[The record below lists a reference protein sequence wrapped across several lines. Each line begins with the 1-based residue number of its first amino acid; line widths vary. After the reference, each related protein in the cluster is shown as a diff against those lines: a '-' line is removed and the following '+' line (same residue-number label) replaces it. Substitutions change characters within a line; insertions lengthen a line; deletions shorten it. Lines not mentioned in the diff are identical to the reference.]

1 MATEVITSNDMSVI
15 VTSQIGGKVEDK
27 PVDEQTALQT
37 IEAQAG
43 EIADHFV
50 EFVNRAT
57 KTLDICIYDFR
68 LTLPAVSEK
77 VVKAVNAAAARG
89 AAVRVA
95 YDANQKSDEEIIKQ
109 FQGAG
114 GDPAPTGTEAFLQA
128 ELHPKV
134 ETRAIAEQEGAP
146 LAAGVANEPIAPGS
160 QIMHQKYMVAD
171 AGTDDAAVWMGS
183 ANFTVDAWALQDNN
197 IAILESR
204 ELADKYTQD
213 FEELWKSKSLR
224 DTGKNDQGSVSIN
237 GMEVR
242 YAFAPGEG
250 TSIRDLISEVIAG
263 AKQQIRIASMVTSS
277 PDILEA
283 LKERIDGAV
292 DFAGVYDYGESTQVL
307 HSWAK
312 YPADAEKAK
321 LLEAVLAHLVPKH
334 SQPFLREHPDWA
346 HNFMHNKVVVA
357 DDTIVI
363 GSFNFSSNAMRNAEN
378 VLCFTEPKLAKA
390 YAEYIDGLVE
400 RYGSEAPASAAPVEA
415 AK

>member
-1 MATEVITSNDMSVI
+1 MATEVTTSNGISVTL
-15 VTSQIGGKVEDK
+15 TSQIDGKVEDK
-27 PVDEQTALQT
+27 PVNEQAALQA

-68 LTLPAVSEK
+68 LTLPAVSQK

-89 AAVRVA
+89 VAVRVA

-109 FQGAG
+109 FRGAG
-114 GDPAPTGTEAFLQA
+114 GDPAPTGTEAFLKEKV
-128 ELHPKV
+128 ELHPEV
-134 ETRAIAEQEGAP
+134 EIKAIAEQGGEP

-171 AGTDDAAVWMGS
+171 AETDDAAVWMGS

-197 IAILESR
+197 IAVLESR

-213 FEELWKSKSLR
+213 FEELWKSENLR

-237 GMEVR
+237 GMDVR

-263 AKQQIRIASMVTSS
+263 GKQRIRIASMVTSS

-283 LKERIDGAV
+283 LKERIDGGV

-321 LLEAVLAHLVPKH
+321 LLEAVLAHMVPKH
-334 SQPFLREHPDWA
+334 SQPFLKEHPDWA

-357 DDTIVI
+357 DDTIII

-378 VLCFTEPKLAKA
+378 ILCFTEPKLAKA
-390 YAEYIDGLVE
+390 YADYIDSLVE
-400 RYGSEAPASAAPVEA
+400 RYG
-415 AK
+415 